1 MNEPTTAGAAG
12 ARPHL
17 CWGSCLRSRPGVPS
31 ASWRKPR
38 RQGIRG
44 IPPNKDT
51 DLKFYQADGKIQTGA
66 EALEHMTSDADLV
79 VWVAGNQFFAMDD
92 VIGAFQKA
100 HPGISVGLITLPPGL
115 ILAAIEAGGWS
126 YDGKEYRCAPDIYA
140 SVNLGHL
147 QRLKAAGLMHDY
159 KIYMHNEL
167 QMMVAKGNPKAIA
180 DDRRSRAQRRTNLA
194 ARIRS
199 TKASCSFMRARCSSA
214 MESRPQIANGREC
227 VSCQTT
233 EHNWF
238 TAVHHRETPE
248 RIREGKSD
256 AGIVWKTE
264 VMEALRQGIP
274 IEGVE
279 LPAADSLRDQVS
291 YATGALQNARHRANA
306 DDYLAFLATNVAQDA
321 YARFGFV
328 KEQGPRSWSSSRSIE
343 DAGAPCFKLMQT
355 DAGSRTVERLL
366 LGRLQIAK
374 LPSARPVKARSSN
387 HAEFTLGPGNLV
399 DRCNLASITDERSG
413 HP

>member
-1 MNEPTTAGAAG
+1 MKQPGSAAVVTAM
-12 ARPHL
+12 RL
-17 CWGSCLRSRPGVPS
+17 VS
-31 ASWRKPR
+31 ASAL
-38 RQGIRG
+38 GIALAIVIFAVRVQASPSG
-44 IPPNKDT
+44 ELAVIPPNKDT

-66 EALEHMTSDADLV
+66 EALEHMTSDAGLV

-115 ILAAIEAGGWS
+115 ILAAIEAGGWR
-126 YDGKEYRCAPDIYA
+126 YDGKEYRCVPDVYA

-147 QRLKAAGLMHDY
+147 QRLKAAGLMRDY

-180 DDRRSRAQRRTNLA
+180 TIDDLVRSDVRTSLPNPVNEGIMQFY
-194 ARIRS
+194 ARKVLERHGIW
-199 TKASCSFMRARCSSA
+199 
-214 MESRPQIANGREC
+214 PQIANGREC

-233 EHNWF
+233 ERNWF
-238 TAVHHRETPE
+238 TAVHHRETPQ

-264 VMEALRQGIP
+264 VMEALRQGVP

-291 YATGALQNARHRANA
+291 YAAGALQNARHRASAN
-306 DDYLAFLATNVAQDA
+306 DYLAFLATKVAQDA
-321 YARFGFV
+321 YAGFGFV
-328 KEQGPRSWSSSRSIE
+328 R
-343 DAGAPCFKLMQT
+343 
-355 DAGSRTVERLL
+355 
-366 LGRLQIAK
+366 
-374 LPSARPVKARSSN
+374 ARP
-387 HAEFTLGPGNLV
+387 EE
-399 DRCNLASITDERSG
+399 LAPKPID
-413 HP
+413 